1 MKKQRFV
8 GVRCTTLHCLFFRQ
22 SKLNGLFTGMSGTM
36 FSETIRTSENMDYMI
51 FPRLLALAERAWHTA
66 EFENGPGNEEAFD
79 KDWSAFAKAVGLRE
93 FERLDN
99 LNIAFRIPPP
109 GATYVLKS
117 KTFFYFLLSIRCIV
131 LCIVL
136 CVSFL

>member
-1 MKKQRFV
+1 
-8 GVRCTTLHCLFFRQ
+8 
-22 SKLNGLFTGMSGTM
+22 MSGTL
-36 FSETIRTSENMDYMI
+36 FCETIRTSENMDNMI

-66 EFENGPGNEEAFD
+66 EFENGPGNEEVFD

-117 KTFFYFLLSIRCIV
+117 YIIYYLFVVSFYV
-131 LCIVL
+131 LCYAY
-136 CVSFL
+136 VSFL